1 MGALQSGIVTATNAV
16 RTVWTNLVFY
26 KQCLLRGKQEE
37 FDARQADRTYEAKM
51 RFNSEW
57 REREGAVA
65 IYRETGRF
73 GLVRIR
79 SMEPDGHGV
88 RIYLDR
94 VPWPGLPASQGFPL
108 RDSFDVGSP
117 WDNFSVGRQTWKASP
132 YGFTLVFDFETI
144 EAFKAT
150 ALKFQNLAGPDR
162 WVELRD
168 CLEKWMKK
176 KWLWSCEGR
185 PGTLSE
191 LTALF
196 ERLAGELPAGT
207 ATLDIQEDGH
217 GIETSVELKPANP
230 ASASCGVHAHDFVL
244 FSFDF
249 GGFSRWGLE
258 VDRRYREGDKGIVD
272 EVEEMARAVIAG
284 QCEINRGLTWVV
296 GRIHVGDYTYTKIT
310 DVPMFSVFPF
320 GKRRY
325 APYVLP
331 KDK

>member
-1 MGALQSGIVTATNAV
+1 MGALQSRFVTASNAI
-16 RTVWTNLVFY
+16 RAMWNDLVFY
-26 KQCLLRGKQEE
+26 KQCLLRSKQEE
-37 FDARQADRTYEAKM
+37 LDARQADLTYEAKM

-73 GLVRIR
+73 GLVRLHSI
-79 SMEPDGHGV
+79 EPDGHGV

-108 RDSFDVGSP
+108 RNSFDVGAA
-117 WDNFSVGRQTWKASP
+117 WGYFYVGHQTWKASP
-132 YGFTLVFDFETI
+132 YGFTLVFDLETI

-150 ALKFQNLAGPDR
+150 ALKFQNLPDPDR

-168 CLEKWMKK
+168 CLEEWTKK
-176 KWLWSCEGR
+176 KWLGSDGR
-185 PGTLSE
+185 PGMLSE

-196 ERLAGELPAGT
+196 ERLAAELPART
-207 ATLDIQEDGH
+207 AALDIHQDTR
-217 GIETSVELKPANP
+217 GIGTIIELKPANP
-230 ASASCGVHAHDFVL
+230 ASASCGVFADQFVF
-244 FSFDF
+244 FSFRF
-249 GGFSRWGLE
+249 GAVSEWGLQF
-258 VDRRYREGDKGIVD
+258 DRRYREGEKDILV

-284 QCEINRGLTWVV
+284 QCEINRGLFWVV

-320 GKRRY
+320 GKCRC
-325 APYVLP
+325 APYMFH
-331 KDK
+331 

>member
-1 MGALQSGIVTATNAV
+1 MSALQSRFLTASNAV
-16 RTVWTNLVFY
+16 RTMWDDIVLY
-26 KQCLLRGKQEE
+26 KQCLLRSKQEE
-37 FDARQADRTYEAKM
+37 LDARHADRNYEAKM

-79 SMEPDGHGV
+79 SIEPDGHEL
-88 RIYLDR
+88 RIYLDG

-108 RDSFDVGSP
+108 RDSFDVGSS
-117 WDNFSVGRQTWKASP
+117 WGNFSVGRETWSASP
-132 YGFTLVFDFETI
+132 YGFRLVFDPETI

-150 ALKFQNLAGPDR
+150 ALKFQNLPGPDR

-168 CLEKWMKK
+168 CLEEWMKK
-176 KWLWSCEGR
+176 KWLWSCDGR
-185 PGTLSE
+185 LGVLSE
-191 LTALF
+191 LTASF

-207 ATLDIQEDGH
+207 ATLDIHQDGH
-217 GIETSVELKPANP
+217 GIETIVELKPANP
-230 ASASCGVHAHDFVL
+230 ASASCGVHAHEFLL

-249 GGFSRWGLE
+249 GEFSQWGLGF
-258 VDRRYREGDKGIVD
+258 DRRYREGEKDILV

-325 APYVLP
+325 APYLIH
-331 KDK
+331 